1 MGHKVTLVVMGFLL
15 AAAGCGSEPAT
26 VESSTVASTSTT
38 APATTTSSA
47 PASDTTTASGASEDD
62 AAAREAARTTTE
74 LEVTGP
80 EEVVFDWTTDACEPE
95 HIPDITARAIRSADG
110 LVSLYVAH
118 YVTYRMVGP
127 DLDSVATDCSAPVHT
142 SDFDPDPST
151 FNDSEWLA
159 SPWTEDGE
167 TVWAIV
173 HNEYR
178 GDTHGIAGQC
188 PSGERL
194 TCLDTSITMAKS
206 TDGGR
211 SFVDIADPPRHLV
224 ATQPY
229 PYDDEGRPTGFR
241 QPSNLVPGGDGYW
254 YVFSNVSEYPSG
266 DAPWEDQWICVMR
279 TDDLDDPGAWRY
291 WDGSAFAGEFVDPY
305 AETPASDR
313 VGCAPLAFPSLANAV
328 QESVVWS
335 DVLDAWVMIGVGD
348 DLGAPGT
355 AFGFYYS
362 TSTDLLEWTHR
373 RLLIELPLANTVA
386 DNANELYYAYP
397 SLLDP
402 DSESRSFG
410 TLDEAGYLY
419 LARVNEGG
427 NSLDRDL
434 VRFPVAFVTRTIEPP
449 VWTFEEDAEGWDPT
463 WDVSEP
469 TVADGLVTFTATGDD
484 PYIVGP
490 PFELPAVGYG
500 TVTIRMRV
508 SDGRTGQVFFGTA
521 TAPDHT
527 EERSVVFPIRP
538 GDEFRDYV
546 LDLGSNPGWTGTIV
560 NLRLDPTDT
569 AGATIEIDEITISE

>member
-1 MGHKVTLVVMGFLL
+1 MGRKVSMAVVAVAVLV
-15 AAAGCGSEPAT
+15 ASCTSEPT
-26 VESSTVASTSTT
+26 TIESSTSAPTTSTV
-38 APATTTSSA
+38 P
-47 PASDTTTASGASEDD
+47 DTTTTGPPADDTTTTTDPGEDD
-62 AAAREAARTTTE
+62 EAAREAARTTTG

-118 YVTYRMVGP
+118 YVTYRMVGA
-127 DLDSVATDCSAPVHT
+127 DLDSVTTDCSAPVHE
-142 SDFDPDPST
+142 SDFDPDPAT

-188 PSGERL
+188 PSGDRL

-211 SFVDIADPPRHLV
+211 TFVDIAAPPGHLV

-241 QPSNLVPGGDGYW
+241 QPSNLVPGDDGYW

-266 DAPWEDQWICVMR
+266 DTPWEDQWVCVMR
-279 TDDLDDPGAWRY
+279 TDDLDDPGSWRY
-291 WDGSAFAGEFVDPY
+291 WDGTAFGGSFVNPY
-305 AETPASDR
+305 VDTPASDR
-313 VGCAPLAFPSLANAV
+313 VGCAPLAFPSIGNAV

-335 DVLDAWVMIGVGD
+335 DVLDAWVMIGVGND
-348 DLGAPGT
+348 PSAADE
-355 AFGFYYS
+355 AFGFYYA
-362 TSTDLLEWTHR
+362 TSTDLLEWTRR
-373 RLLIELPLANTVA
+373 RLLVELPLANTVA

-402 DSESRSFG
+402 DSESRSFD
-410 TLDEAGYLY
+410 TFDDEGYLY

-434 VRFPVAFVTRTIEPP
+434 VRFPVAVVTRTIEPP
-449 VWTFEEDAEGWDPT
+449 AWTFETDAEGWNPT
-463 WDVSEP
+463 WDVTDP
-469 TVADGLVTFTATGDD
+469 TVADGIVTFTATGDD
-484 PYIVGP
+484 PYVVGP
-490 PFELPAVGYG
+490 SFDLPALGYG

-508 SDGRTGQVFFGTA
+508 SAGSTGQVFFATA
-521 TAPDHT
+521 EAPDHA
-527 EERSVVFPIRP
+527 EARSVVFALRP
-538 GDEFRDYV
+538 GEEFHEYV
-546 LDLGSNPGWTGTIV
+546 LDLAAEPGWTGTIV

-569 AGATIEIDEITISE
+569 AGATIEIDEIIVSE